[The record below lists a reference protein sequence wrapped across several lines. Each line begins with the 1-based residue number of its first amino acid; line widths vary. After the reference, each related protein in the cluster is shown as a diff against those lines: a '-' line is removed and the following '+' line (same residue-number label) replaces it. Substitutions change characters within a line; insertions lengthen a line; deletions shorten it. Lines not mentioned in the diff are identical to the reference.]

1 MKKKCN
7 NLHYRIGPRVL
18 RARINNRRSGRI
30 GDGHVCPA
38 PARRSLTMTHF
49 FGAARSL
56 SDLKNFVAN
65 SRKILRFLG
74 SFRGILLT
82 GLFLCG
88 IFSAYGQQGTV
99 LRLSPDTAVEMTIK
113 NNLNLQSAKLGL
125 DVKKRKSEFVW
136 NQFIPSASATGTL
149 SRDNWASTSQGINFS
164 ALPNIVPYS
173 ITLPQWH
180 INGSFSATLDFSF
193 ALVEGIKSY
202 RLDYEAGLISLEKA
216 KLQIEQAVRKMYN
229 QILLLEANVAL
240 LNDSYNNTV
249 RQASIAEANFRAGLA
264 PRLTWLQA
272 QVAAENMK
280 PSVYDLENNLKSL
293 KGNFALLLGLSYD
306 TPFELEQ
313 ISFSIFEIPMELSE
327 LISRASTEKPDILE
341 LQANIMTLQSQK
353 KALSLQ
359 QYTPFL
365 RLGWSLTSLFN
376 PMLDPFKDSLFNGD
390 NWNKGGNFSLTLGM
404 TFNNFFSFTKEGQ
417 QRKDMEANLQIQS
430 IRLAQ
435 MVRETELEVF
445 TKLASLEK
453 IRTSA
458 EAQKNAVNLAEQ
470 SYRLTE
476 EAYRGGLQD
485 FQAVQSASLA
495 LDQAKLQ
502 LLSVNFNYLND
513 LIDLEYSTG
522 VPFGT
527 LSSFG
532 TGSSAG
538 TSGSTNASGNIG
550 SVK

>member
-1 MKKKCN
+1 
-7 NLHYRIGPRVL
+7 
-18 RARINNRRSGRI
+18 
-30 GDGHVCPA
+30 
-38 PARRSLTMTHF
+38 MTRF
-49 FGAARSL
+49 FETVG
-56 SDLKNFVAN
+56 
-65 SRKILRFLG
+65 
-74 SFRGILLT
+74 RGILLA

-99 LRLSPDTAVEMTIK
+99 LRLTPDTAVEMTIK
-113 NNLNLQSAKLGL
+113 NNLNLQSAMLGL
-125 DVKKRKSEFVW
+125 DVKKRKSEYVW
-136 NQFIPSASATGTL
+136 NQFIPSANATGTL
-149 SRDNWASTSQGINFS
+149 LRDNWVQTNQSINWA
-164 ALPNIVPYS
+164 ALPNIVWDTQS
-173 ITLPQWH
+173 FSQWH
-180 INGSFSATLDFSF
+180 VNGSFSASLDFSF
-193 ALVEGIKSY
+193 ALIEGIKSY
-202 RLDYEAGLISLEKA
+202 RLDYEAGLLSLEKA

-229 QILLLEANVAL
+229 NILLLESNVTL
-240 LNDSYNNTV
+240 LNESYSNAQ
-249 RQASIAEANFRAGLA
+249 RQASIAEANFRAGLV

-280 PSVYDLENNLKSL
+280 PNVRDLENNLKSL
-293 KGNFALLLGLSYD
+293 KGNFAIILGLSYD
-306 TPFELEQ
+306 TPFELEP
-313 ISFSIFEIPMELSE
+313 ISFSVFAIPMELSE

-353 KALSLQ
+353 KALTLQ
-359 QYTPFL
+359 QFTPFL
-365 RLGWSLTSLFN
+365 RLSWNLNATFN
-376 PMLDPFKDSLFNGD
+376 PMLDPFKDNLINID
-390 NWNKGGNFSLTLGM
+390 NWNKGGNFSITLGLSL
-404 TFNNFFSFTKEGQ
+404 NNYLPFTKEGQ
-417 QRKDMEANLQIQS
+417 QRKDMETNLQIQN

-513 LIDLEYSTG
+513 LIDLEYSIG

-527 LSSFG
+527 LSAANAGGSIGG
-532 TGSSAG
+532 T
-538 TSGSTNASGNIG
+538 
-550 SVK
+550 K